1 MPSSSD
7 IENTSH
13 QLMTV
18 LPQFNRM
25 MASELRQEVDEF
37 ATLSQFR
44 VLAYLNEQPMTVT
57 ALAKMRRVSLQS
69 AGELVQS
76 FVERGWIT
84 RTPDPSDRRQYILQ
98 LTDEGRANY
107 QRAQGRMLHQ
117 LNHYLEQLTDAE
129 LQTVR
134 EALTALQRV
143 IMSDSGAPTNDDR

>member
-107 QRAQGRMLHQ
+107 ERAQARMLHQ

-134 EALTALQRV
+134 EALAALQRV
-143 IMSDSGAPTNDDR
+143 IMSDSGAPTNDDC